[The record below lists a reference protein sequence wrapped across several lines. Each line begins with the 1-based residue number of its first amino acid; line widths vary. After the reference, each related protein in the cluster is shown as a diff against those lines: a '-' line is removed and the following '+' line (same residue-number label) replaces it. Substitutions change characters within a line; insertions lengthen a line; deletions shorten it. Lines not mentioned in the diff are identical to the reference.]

1 MTAAYIVGKGPSLLE
16 LTQADFPPDAYVI
29 ALNQAILSVRNLHL
43 PNATFSQQKDGCVG
57 QNRHQ
62 MPPPRH
68 VCPPTSDMVPPL
80 SPETVLL
87 SKAESPTCFYDYPNR
102 VVIDVEALL
111 PGRRWFTPSSP
122 VAAAYA
128 VKVLG
133 CDSLVF
139 QAHDSYKNGDLRR
152 VMGSELVYDHSN
164 DTYATNS
171 AIAAEVAAELGVL
184 AEWRWPVSR
193 G

>member
-1 MTAAYIVGKGPSLLE
+1 MTTAYIVGKGPSLLE
-16 LTQADFPPDAYVI
+16 LTASDFGPGPVI
-29 ALNQAILSVRNLHL
+29 TLNQAVVDVRKLHL
-43 PNATFSQQKDGCVG
+43 PNQIYCQQKDGCVG

-68 VCPPTSDMVPPL
+68 VCPPTSDMVTPVQ
-80 SPETVLL
+80 PETVLL
-87 SKAESPTCFYDYPNR
+87 SRAESPTCFYDYPNR

-139 QAHDSYKNGDLRR
+139 LAHDSYMNGDLRR

-171 AIAAEVAAELGVL
+171 GLAKEIADELGVL
-184 AEWRWPVSR
+184 SEWRWPRSR
-193 G
+193 GA